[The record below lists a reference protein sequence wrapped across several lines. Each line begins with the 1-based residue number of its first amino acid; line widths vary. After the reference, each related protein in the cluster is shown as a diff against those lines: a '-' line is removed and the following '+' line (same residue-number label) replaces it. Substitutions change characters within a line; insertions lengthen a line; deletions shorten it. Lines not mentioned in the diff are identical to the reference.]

1 MGVIYS
7 SVVEY
12 LPSIYK
18 ILHSA
23 PSTTH
28 THTSFM
34 QRRPLKSHPFPRNTG
49 AGNRI
54 QEMSPKVGSL
64 LQPDCSI
71 TLEGAAGHMLL
82 AQRLIGGQKTEIAL
96 FSALPPPHLPFQ
108 VGLFCSWSFKC
119 EECVSDQ
126 RIIPGRCVV

>member
-12 LPSIYK
+12 LPNIYK

-28 THTSFM
+28 IHTSFM

-82 AQRLIGGQKTEIAL
+82 AQRLIGGQKTGIAL
-96 FSALPPPHLPFQ
+96 FSALPPPICPSKWDSS
-108 VGLFCSWSFKC
+108 VPGLLSVKNVCQTR
-119 EECVSDQ
+119 E
-126 RIIPGRCVV
+126 